1 MTPFLILS
9 VFIAYTA
16 VLFIITYITARKAN
30 SQSFYIGNKSSPWF
44 VVAYGMIG
52 ASLSGV
58 TFMSVPGWVGE
69 TQFSYMMVAFGYF
82 FGYLV
87 IALVLLPLYYR
98 LKLTS
103 IYGYLEQRFGFWSY
117 KTGAGFFIL
126 SRVLGAS
133 LRMFLVINVL
143 QIFIFDAWNIP
154 FWVNVLIFI
163 LLVIAYTVKGGI
175 RTIIWTDT
183 LQTTFMLLAVV
194 LSVHYISR
202 ELGSPISALMGNLFD
217 SDMSRIVITE
227 WNHPRHFIKQFFSG
241 MFITITMTGLDQEM
255 MQKNLSIRN
264 LKDAQKNMF
273 TFSTINLVV
282 VFMFLV
288 LGAFLVFFATA
299 RGITVAMTDDLFP
312 TIALKYMG
320 PAAGI
325 IFMVGLISA
334 AFPSADGALTSL
346 TTSFSIDFLGLEK
359 KDKMDN
365 ARKTRIRYSV
375 HISFAVIFFISILIF
390 RQMNDRA
397 IIDKLFTIAGYT
409 YGPLLGLYSFGLF
422 TKRRVRDSVT
432 PWIAIISPVICF
444 IIGQNSEH
452 LFNGY
457 KFGFEMLLVN
467 GFLTFLGLLMFSK
480 RGSADNA
487 PGTLPVTD

>member
-1 MTPFLILS
+1 MTPTLILLI
-9 VFIAYTA
+9 FIAYTLLLFA
-16 VLFIITYITARKAN
+16 VTFFTARRAN
-30 SQSFYIGNKSSPWF
+30 HQSFYIGNKASPWF

-69 TQFSYMMVAFGYF
+69 TQFSYMVVAFGYF
-82 FGYLV
+82 FGYVV
-87 IALVLLPLYYR
+87 IALILLPLYYR

-103 IYGYLEQRFGFWSY
+103 IYSYLEQRFGFWSY

-143 QIFIFDAWNIP
+143 QIFVFDAWNIP

-163 LLVIAYTVKGGI
+163 ILIIIYTLKGGI

-194 LSVHYISR
+194 LSVYYIHR
-202 ELGSPISALMGNLFD
+202 ELGAPVTRLLGDLFD
-217 SDMSRIVITE
+217 SDMSRMVITD
-227 WNHPRHFIKQFFSG
+227 WDHPRHFIKQFFSG

-255 MQKNLSIRN
+255 MQKNLSIRH

-288 LGAFLVFFATA
+288 LGAFLVFYAKA
-299 RGITVAMTDDLFP
+299 ENISVAMTDDLFP
-312 TIALKYMG
+312 TIAFRYLG
-320 PAAGI
+320 PAAGVVFLI
-325 IFMVGLISA
+325 GLISA

-359 KDKMDN
+359 KSDMDN
-365 ARKTRIRYSV
+365 TRKTRIRY
-375 HISFAVIFFISILIF
+375 
-390 RQMNDRA
+390 
-397 IIDKLFTIAGYT
+397 
-409 YGPLLGLYSFGLF
+409 
-422 TKRRVRDSVT
+422 
-432 PWIAIISPVICF
+432 
-444 IIGQNSEH
+444 
-452 LFNGY
+452 
-457 KFGFEMLLVN
+457 
-467 GFLTFLGLLMFSK
+467 
-480 RGSADNA
+480 
-487 PGTLPVTD
+487 

>member
-1 MTPFLILS
+1 MTPTLILLI
-9 VFIAYTA
+9 FIAYTLL
-16 VLFIITYITARKAN
+16 LFGVTYITARRAN
-30 SQSFYIGNKSSPWF
+30 HQSFYIGNKVSPWF

-58 TFMSVPGWVGE
+58 TFMSVPGWVGD

-82 FGYLV
+82 FGYVV
-87 IALVLLPLYYR
+87 IALILLPLYYR

-143 QIFIFDAWNIP
+143 QIFVFDAWNIP

-163 LLVIAYTVKGGI
+163 ALIIIYTLKGGI

-194 LSVHYISR
+194 LSVYYISR
-202 ELGSPISALMGNLFD
+202 ELGAPFFTLVGDIFD
-217 SDMSRIVITE
+217 SDMSRMVITD
-227 WNHPRHFIKQFFSG
+227 WDHPRHFIKQFFSG

-255 MQKNLSIRN
+255 MQKNLSIRH

-273 TFSTINLVV
+273 TFSSINLVV

-288 LGAFLVFFATA
+288 LGAFLVFYASA
-299 RGITVAMTDDLFP
+299 QNITVAMSDDLFP
-312 TIALKYMG
+312 TIAFRYLG
-320 PAAGI
+320 PAAGVVFLI
-325 IFMVGLISA
+325 GLISA

-359 KDKMDN
+359 KTEMDN
-365 ARKTRIRYSV
+365 EKKTRIRYSV
-375 HISFAVIFFISILIF
+375 HFSFAIIFFICILIF

-409 YGPLLGLYSFGLF
+409 YGPLLGLYTFGLF
-422 TKRRVRDSVT
+422 TRRSVNDRYT
-432 PWIAIISPVICF
+432 PWIAIASPVICYF
-444 IIGQNSEH
+444 LSHYSEE

-467 GFLTFLGLLMFSK
+467 GFLTFVGLYIFSRK
-480 RGSADNA
+480 GLKPDTGA
-487 PGTLPVTD
+487 

>member
-1 MTPFLILS
+1 MTPLLILS
-9 VFIAYTA
+9 VFAAYTLL
-16 VLFIITYITARKAN
+16 LFLITYITARRAN
-30 SQSFYIGNKSSPWF
+30 HQSFYIGNKSSPWF

-82 FGYLV
+82 FGYVV
-87 IALVLLPLYYR
+87 IATVLLPLYYR
-98 LKLTS
+98 LQLTS
-103 IYGYLEQRFGFWSY
+103 IYGYLEKRFGFWSY
-117 KTGAGFFIL
+117 KTGAGFFII
-126 SRVLGAS
+126 SRVIGAS

-143 QIFIFDAWNIP
+143 QLFVFDAWNVP
-154 FWVNVLIFI
+154 FWVNVMIFI
-163 LLVIAYTVKGGI
+163 VLVILYTLKGGI

-183 LQTTFMLLAVV
+183 LQTTFMLLAVI
-194 LSVHYISR
+194 LSVYYISR
-202 ELGSPISALMGNLFD
+202 ELHAPVTRLIGDIFN
-217 SDMSRIVITE
+217 SDLSRMVITE
-227 WNHPRHFIKQFFSG
+227 WDHPRHFIKQFFSG

-264 LKDAQKNMF
+264 VKDAQKNMF

-288 LGAFLVFFATA
+288 LGAFLVFYAA
-299 RGITVAMTDDLFP
+299 AEGVRVDMTDDLFP
-312 TIALKYMG
+312 TIAFRYLG
-320 PAAGI
+320 PTAGI
-325 IFMVGLISA
+325 VFLIGLISA

-359 KDKMDN
+359 KKEMNNDK
-365 ARKTRIRYSV
+365 KTRIRYSV
-375 HISFAVIFFISILIF
+375 HISFALIFFFSILIF

-422 TKRRVRDSVT
+422 TRRSVRDSAT
-432 PWIAIISPVICF
+432 PWIAVVSPLICYF
-444 IIGQNSEH
+444 LNMFSVE

-457 KFGFEMLLVN
+457 RFGFEMILVN
-467 GFLTFLGLLMFSK
+467 GFLTFMGLLIFSSRNRSESYSK
-480 RGSADNA
+480 
-487 PGTLPVTD
+487 L